1 MAQNV
6 RSVVGM
12 IIVGIIAW
20 IVAAVVAI
28 AVDADSKVIWTCVVG
43 ALLGLVGIRYSI
55 RRAKRGQ
62 L

>member
-12 IIVGIIAW
+12 IVVGIIAW

-43 ALLGLVGIRYSI
+43 ALLGLVGIRYSL